1 MEKLVKEPIRIAQII
16 GRTLNGGVE
25 NYVLNYYLS
34 IDKSKFQFDFFIEHE
49 SLIINRQLIEKLGGK
64 IFIIPSIKNI
74 FSYNSKLKSIFKQ
87 NKYSIVQA
95 NNNSLSVISLRI
107 AKKCNIPIRI
117 ANSLSTSNKNE
128 FVRNIVKNILKKF
141 SKRYATHYFACSNL
155 AGQWLFGKNIIYNKN
170 YYLVHNAVDIKK
182 FIYSE
187 NKRIELKKK
196 HNLENRFV
204 VGTIGRLENQKN
216 HKYLLDIFSYLHKN
230 DSRYFLIIIGD
241 GKLYGDLISKAK
253 SLNINEDMLILTS
266 KDVGVRGTAALYYN
280 LFDIF
285 VLTSLYEGLPT
296 VGIEAQINGLPCL
309 FASTITD
316 ETKVNDNVQF
326 LDINED
332 DIPQW
337 VDEIT
342 CNIKKRCVR
351 SDNLLS
357 FDISNEVIALENLY
371 SMLLRGTKK

>member
-34 IDKSKFQFDFFIEHE
+34 IDKSKYQFDFFIENE
-49 SLIINRQLIEKLGGK
+49 SLIINRKLIENLGGK
-64 IFIIPSIKNI
+64 VFIIPSIKNI

-95 NNNSLSVISLRI
+95 NNNSLSAISLCI

-128 FVRNIVKNILKKF
+128 VLRNIVKNILKKF
-141 SKRYATHYFACSNL
+141 SKKYSTHYFACSNL

-170 YYLVHNAVDIKK
+170 YYLVRNVVDLKK

-187 NKRIELKKK
+187 NKRIELKQK
-196 HNLENRFV
+196 HNLENRLV

-216 HKYLLDIFSYLHKN
+216 HKYLLDIFSSLRKN

-241 GKLYGDLISKAK
+241 GKLYDDLISKAK
-253 SLNINEDMLILTS
+253 SLNIDKDMLILTS
-266 KDVGVRGTAALYYN
+266 KDVGVRGTAATYYN

-316 ETKVNDNVQF
+316 ETKVNENVKF
-326 LDINED
+326 LDIND
-332 DIPQW
+332 DNISQW
-337 VDEIT
+337 VDEIV
-342 CNIKKRCVR
+342 CNIKKRCEK
-351 SDNLLS
+351 NNNILS
-357 FDISNEVIALENLY
+357 FDVSNGVIVLENLY
-371 SMLLRGTKK
+371 SMFLRGIEK